1 MLRRGRE
8 HKVKWIGDGSN
19 HHRKVKIIKDRIKA
33 IQDRQKRYAD
43 IRRRPLKLLWVIEY
57 T

>member
-8 HKVKWIGDGSN
+8 HEVKWIGDGSN

-33 IQDRQKRYAD
+33 TQDRQKRYAD
-43 IRRRPLKLLWVIEY
+43 VRRRPLKLLWVIGY

>member
-8 HKVKWIGDGSN
+8 HEIKWTRDGSN
-19 HHRKVKIIKDRIKA
+19 YHRKVKIIKDRIKA
-33 IQDRQKRYAD
+33 TQDRQKRYANV
-43 IRRRPLKLLWVIEY
+43 RRRPLELLWVIGY